1 MTTVRTARL
10 MVAIALA
17 VGTLA
22 ACSGDDDAGRA
33 GPPPDHAC
41 DMLTTR
47 EASALLGVPAHEP
60 AEDTDRSGGS
70 FCRWSSMD
78 SGYDPDASDE
88 DDRPQYYVAVEAER
102 GPDRVQSFELTKV
115 VDADRRE
122 VVEGLGDDAHFLY
135 QGLTV
140 RHGDRVVTTYAG
152 GNRRHPLSPAQE
164 RRIERQAA
172 ELVVEKLGDSR
183 GGEVAAVAAECALTR
198 RCYGTRYRACELV
211 DDADITRITGA
222 EVVEVDGLSARPAG
236 SDASALCD
244 YTLGRD
250 ERRALEFRV
259 EPEPQAARR
268 ERDRLLDQ
276 ASDEVDGLAARPVP
290 DLGDEAFYIDDF
302 HQLSVLE
309 DGALLQVTYEA
320 QGADSGD
327 ESTDVEE
334 VALALARIA
343 LDRM

>member
-1 MTTVRTARL
+1 MTIVRTARL

-17 VGTLA
+17 LGALA
-22 ACSGDDDAGRA
+22 ACSGDDHGRA
-33 GPPPDHAC
+33 SAPPDHAC
-41 DMLTTR
+41 DMLTTL

-60 AEDTDRSGGS
+60 AEDTDRSGGT

-102 GPDRVQSFELTKV
+102 GPDRVQSFENTKLE
-115 VDADRRE
+115 DADRRE

-135 QGLTV
+135 QGLTL
-140 RHGDRVVTTYAG
+140 RHGDRVVTTFAG
-152 GNRRHPLSPAQE
+152 GNQRHPLSPAQE

-183 GGEVAAVAAECALTR
+183 GGEIAAVAAECARTR
-198 RCYGTRYRACELV
+198 RCYGTRYRVCELV

-244 YTLGRD
+244 YTLGGD
-250 ERRALEFRV
+250 ERRELELRV
-259 EPEPQAARR
+259 EPDPQLARR
-268 ERDRLLDQ
+268 EVDRLLDQ
-276 ASDEVDGLAARPVP
+276 ASDEVDGSAVRRVP
-290 DLGDEAFYIDDF
+290 DLGDEAFYVDDF
-302 HQLSVLE
+302 DQLSVLK
-309 DGALLQVTYEA
+309 DGALLQVTYEV
-320 QGADSGD
+320 QLADGSDD
-327 ESTDVEE
+327 ESPDVEE
-334 VALALARIA
+334 IALALGRIA
-343 LDRM
+343 IDRM